1 MNFWKTHIKELK
13 SIGFT
18 TEQIKALKN
27 QFADLDAT
35 AILKNPK
42 QVLASMPGNIEAEKK
57 KKLVTLLEKV
67 KQMQTGTGDGRFVLP
82 QRPSNL
88 QTFTIHLRQ
97 ADKTGKPA
105 LGHFL
110 VKVERLDQNDQPDA
124 LLFQGRT
131 DKDGKIRLEITTPK
145 QAEAATQPHLKIRL
159 QVFGIDSKS
168 LWNET
173 ILLDPKQLEISI
185 EVELKP
191 YQKQIAGLLFDWEKV
206 LGKKIPDSVS
216 KFFEQNKINTLADV
230 RRKSV
235 QLIKESSKLEKEK
248 KLKEK
253 ALLDE
258 LQAHAHLQLVS
269 RDHKVNQSL
278 INAKFSN
285 IFSIAA
291 QSRASFVQAVEGKS
305 DIDKTKAIEIHEDTL
320 RKIEVLKNR
329 EVEQKVMQANG
340 YVSENKQSA
349 GKSPPCACDC
359 QSAVSPLAYLADLLD
374 LVTREVTYND
384 QAVSLRQLEALFHQQ
399 FGALP
404 GDCTASEE
412 IVRQVRI
419 CIEVLRNKALSDD
432 KGDAADAAALEHAA
446 RAYDVLLNV
455 LGTSSRELRLLRG
468 ASEVERTRRA
478 QSLGIDTMHLDDLLL
493 TPSEQRLETIFGLQD
508 TSRDPLSYG
517 SKLDDKENHILR
529 WQLRGVEWQRN
540 TDDSGAIFG
549 KLAVKENTFSL
560 TLFKDSKHQHVV
572 AKADEKQKAAN
583 RSDDEIEL
591 TLVPEN
597 DSGLYGRLLIHGQA
611 SSTNFKLAVVPEFL
625 TWQLLELTRLWQQED
640 HPKPLYSD
648 ELPIIDP
655 DLLTEDDFC
664 RPWIQQIKRPSVE
677 ERIPVER
684 PPINPF
690 PTTLPELS
698 SRQFVNKAYKLWWKR
713 RKTLNEKRASL
724 DKHGDKEMI
733 SQVWPD
739 SNKLNKP
746 DWRKTVA
753 DDLQSKDETKVEDR
767 VKELESLH
775 LSPETFEFL
784 NLILTRPDEEAPDDP
799 DIRAKEREYLLDIL
813 INVVKRRDFFEQWR
827 DEEKKES
834 ISLTPRH
841 FCLQTTEPP
850 LNPLRAF
857 VEDRLLWKAELER
870 NSQPPMI
877 DPDILPA
884 ALTAG
889 RIRDAAA
896 FNRWNERNALLD
908 NMEQALEETLEDLLN
923 KKDLALDWLDKRLS
937 SEDLTFPAIASK
949 KTLLHPLGFENP
961 DALQDRFNNGKPLEI
976 YPPQHGLTGR
986 ELNTL
991 LTIRKLV
998 QDEKAKVDTQDWRH
1012 VFHILIQAEKRR
1024 YIYPQW
1030 REEET
1035 EKETENNFTLSPE
1048 YFLDPDDPRVLQALG
1063 SEKERSLEFIEW
1075 RADPTALRN
1084 WRSRLKAR
1092 FQQRAMLTENLRT
1105 LVDRVEEA
1113 TLPALRDRLIDALY
1127 DGLTDVE
1134 KALPKKD
1141 ASNALL
1147 INTLDNG
1154 CRKATRVAQAIETL
1168 QLLIWG
1174 ILNGQLENKAL
1185 KIPDL
1190 NQEAFN
1196 ARWRWS
1202 QSYATWR
1209 SAVFVFLYPENFLF
1223 PRIRP
1228 DENQTR
1234 LFKAILKVLDGS
1246 AVPSNTNDSEQTHEN
1261 EVEYSPEENAIKQL
1275 TDQIFEILKN
1285 KSLYSSEGIKSLA
1298 TSIPWLRYI
1307 AGDAGGLFYE
1317 RRFIG
1322 IFNEKQEAVIEDI
1335 LFLPL
1340 HFGLVLQQAGN
1351 YTSSLDFFRSVY
1363 DFNKFQMNTNV
1374 EQLLKAQSS
1383 SSTRYYFSED
1393 WLKDELNPHFLA
1405 KTRLDIHLRFIQL
1418 SIIRCLLD
1426 YAEAEFST
1434 DTSES
1439 LARARELYF
1448 TAHTI
1453 LNLPELKQSLSDCS
1467 IGKLIFE
1474 VNKKYR
1480 DRPDI
1485 ESAVSR
1491 AIIDIGLRFD
1501 PDRLIDI
1508 FADVDKI
1515 IKDLPENETLPA
1527 GLRNNIAKALRKYT
1541 AVPTLV
1547 DLGTRMS
1554 RIDSKQNQLLNK
1566 QLNDDPQIFEF
1577 TQQIIN
1583 STSTANNLFQNASSR
1598 RAMSGSS
1605 ANALQESNLAWVRE
1619 VETRTPIPG
1628 VIFEFCIP
1636 PNPVLMGLRLRIET
1650 GLFKLN
1656 NCMNLAGMHREVPAY
1671 AAPTDTRSGMPTIGL
1686 SGKITLPQVG
1696 RLQGTQ
1702 YRYKA
1707 LVERAKQLIGAAQQL
1722 EASYLSFLEKLDQE
1736 KYTILRARHD
1746 LGLANANV
1754 TLQGLRITEA
1764 ENGQALA
1771 QLQWA
1776 KADEAF
1782 KYYKEL
1788 VDGEW
1793 SLYEVLA
1800 YWFLLGGAAFQ
1811 SVGAI
1816 VGITA
1821 GAIGLGAPT
1830 GGSAAIPGAAL
1841 GALAGAIAT
1850 GGGGL
1855 ATLSSWFSMWASYE
1869 RREREWEFQR
1879 DLAKID
1885 KDIADVQKILAKD
1898 HYNIVNQEE
1907 TIAQIS
1913 ADNASDVLNFLD
1925 NKFTNAELY
1934 NWMSGVVGGIYRYFL
1949 EQSTAIAKLAQ
1960 MQLAFERQETG
1971 MDFILGDYWSVT
1983 ANGPRT
1989 SFSEEATSD
1998 RRGMTGSARLLQDLT
2013 RMDQHAF
2020 TTDRRKLQMSK
2031 TISLATHDPIVF
2043 QQFRANGVLP
2053 FDTTLALF
2061 DRDFPGHYLRLI
2073 KRVRTT
2079 VIALIPPT
2087 QGIKATLSSTG
2098 ISRVMV
2104 STENGALFEERSIPR
2119 EPESVALTAAV
2130 NDSGVFEL
2138 QDQPEMLLPFEGLG
2152 VATSWEFRLP
2162 KAANA
2167 FDFRTIADVLVTIEY
2182 TALDSPIYRQQM
2194 IKDLD
2199 QTVSADRPFS
2209 FRHQFADAWYDLHHP
2224 ELVQEPKKP
2233 LEASFSTRREDFPPN
2248 VTELKIEHITLYI
2261 AQKTGNSDPI
2271 NLTLKFSGQDSAGT
2285 TPYSATTNKTGIA
2298 GTREGNAGS
2307 WIRITGNGKSPV
2319 GKWTLALEDKPEIR
2333 KLFEDDQIEDILF
2346 VITFGG
2352 KSAEWPQ

>member
-1 MNFWKTHIKELK
+1 MHCPKCSPQQFLEKNEHTYRQHHPATNRISTQPITLTINEADASPAKVTENSMNFWKTHIKELK

-18 TEQIKALKN
+18 TEQIKALEN
-27 QFADLDAT
+27 QFPNLNAA
-35 AILKNPK
+35 AILKNPDQLLK
-42 QVLASMPGNIEAEKK
+42 SMPGDNQAENK
-57 KKLVTLLEKV
+57 KKLDALLEKV

-110 VKVERLDQNDQPDA
+110 VKAERLGQNDQPDA

-131 DKDGKIRLEITTPK
+131 DKDGKIRLEIALSE

-191 YQKQIAGLLFDWEKV
+191 YQKQIAGLLSDWEKA
-206 LGKKIPDSVS
+206 LGKKIPDSVT
-216 KFFEQNKINTLADV
+216 KFFEQNKIKTLADV
-230 RRKSV
+230 RLVSD
-235 QLIKESSKLEKEK
+235 QLIEESSKLEKQK

-329 EVEQKVMQANG
+329 EVEQRVMQANG

-432 KGDAADAAALEHAA
+432 KADAADAAALEHAA

-468 ASEVERTRRA
+468 ASEAERTRRA

-517 SKLDDKENHILR
+517 GKLDDKENHILR

-540 TDDSGAIFG
+540 TDDSGTIFG
-549 KLAVKENTFSL
+549 KLEVKENTFSL

-572 AKADEKQKAAN
+572 AKADGKQKVAN

-611 SSTNFKLAVVPEFL
+611 SNTNFKLAVVPEFL

-640 HPKPLYSD
+640 HPKPLYPD
-648 ELPIIDP
+648 KLPIIDP

-664 RPWIQQIKRPSVE
+664 RPWYQPIKPPSVE
-677 ERIPVER
+677 ERVPVER

-698 SRQFVNKAYKLWWKR
+698 APQYVNKAYGLWWKR
-713 RKTLNEKRASL
+713 RKTLNEKRDSL

-746 DWRKTVA
+746 DWRKNVV
-753 DDLQSKDETKVEDR
+753 DDLQSKDEAKVKDR
-767 VKELESLH
+767 VKELKSLH

-813 INVVKRRDFFEQWR
+813 INAVKRRDFFEQWR

-850 LNPLRAF
+850 LNPLRAS

-870 NSQPPMI
+870 NSQPPII
-877 DPDILPA
+877 DPDI
-884 ALTAG
+884 LTAG

-896 FNRWNERNALLD
+896 FNRWNERNARLD

-949 KTLLHPLGFENP
+949 KTLLHPLGFENL

-998 QDEKAKVDTQDWRH
+998 QDEKAKVDAQDWRH

-1024 YIYPQW
+1024 YLYPQW

-1035 EKETENNFTLSPE
+1035 EKNFTLSPE
-1048 YFLDPDDPRVLQALG
+1048 YFLDPDDPRVLQALA

-1113 TLPALRDRLIDALY
+1113 TLPALRDKLIDILY
-1127 DGLTDVE
+1127 DSLTGVE

-1154 CRKATRVAQAIETL
+1154 CRKTTRVAQAIETL

-1174 ILNGQLENKAL
+1174 ILDKQLEYKTF

-1209 SAVFVFLYPENFLF
+1209 SAMFVFLYPENL
-1223 PRIRP
+1223 
-1228 DENQTR
+1228 
-1234 LFKAILKVLDGS
+1234 LL
-1246 AVPSNTNDSEQTHEN
+1246 PSLYQSDSVVFNVINKIISGEIGPASSSTQEET
-1261 EVEYSPEENAIKQL
+1261 EENDRSGL
-1275 TDQIFEILKN
+1275 TEMEQRIVHTIFNILGDLAP
-1285 KSLYSSEGIKSLA
+1285 SSSEGI
-1298 TSIPWLRYI
+1298 R
-1307 AGDAGGLFYE
+1307 
-1317 RRFIG
+1317 
-1322 IFNEKQEAVIEDI
+1322 
-1335 LFLPL
+1335 
-1340 HFGLVLQQAGN
+1340 
-1351 YTSSLDFFRSVY
+1351 
-1363 DFNKFQMNTNV
+1363 
-1374 EQLLKAQSS
+1374 
-1383 SSTRYYFSED
+1383 
-1393 WLKDELNPHFLA
+1393 
-1405 KTRLDIHLRFIQL
+1405 
-1418 SIIRCLLD
+1418 
-1426 YAEAEFST
+1426 
-1434 DTSES
+1434 
-1439 LARARELYF
+1439 
-1448 TAHTI
+1448 
-1453 LNLPELKQSLSDCS
+1453 
-1467 IGKLIFE
+1467 
-1474 VNKKYR
+1474 
-1480 DRPDI
+1480 
-1485 ESAVSR
+1485 
-1491 AIIDIGLRFD
+1491 
-1501 PDRLIDI
+1501 
-1508 FADVDKI
+1508 
-1515 IKDLPENETLPA
+1515 
-1527 GLRNNIAKALRKYT
+1527 
-1541 AVPTLV
+1541 
-1547 DLGTRMS
+1547 
-1554 RIDSKQNQLLNK
+1554 
-1566 QLNDDPQIFEF
+1566 
-1577 TQQIIN
+1577 
-1583 STSTANNLFQNASSR
+1583 
-1598 RAMSGSS
+1598 
-1605 ANALQESNLAWVRE
+1605 
-1619 VETRTPIPG
+1619 
-1628 VIFEFCIP
+1628 
-1636 PNPVLMGLRLRIET
+1636 
-1650 GLFKLN
+1650 
-1656 NCMNLAGMHREVPAY
+1656 
-1671 AAPTDTRSGMPTIGL
+1671 
-1686 SGKITLPQVG
+1686 
-1696 RLQGTQ
+1696 
-1702 YRYKA
+1702 
-1707 LVERAKQLIGAAQQL
+1707 
-1722 EASYLSFLEKLDQE
+1722 
-1736 KYTILRARHD
+1736 
-1746 LGLANANV
+1746 
-1754 TLQGLRITEA
+1754 
-1764 ENGQALA
+1764 
-1771 QLQWA
+1771 
-1776 KADEAF
+1776 
-1782 KYYKEL
+1782 
-1788 VDGEW
+1788 
-1793 SLYEVLA
+1793 
-1800 YWFLLGGAAFQ
+1800 
-1811 SVGAI
+1811 
-1816 VGITA
+1816 
-1821 GAIGLGAPT
+1821 
-1830 GGSAAIPGAAL
+1830 
-1841 GALAGAIAT
+1841 
-1850 GGGGL
+1850 
-1855 ATLSSWFSMWASYE
+1855 
-1869 RREREWEFQR
+1869 
-1879 DLAKID
+1879 
-1885 KDIADVQKILAKD
+1885 KILYGMLSPKNRD
-1898 HYNIVNQEE
+1898 
-1907 TIAQIS
+1907 S
-1913 ADNASDVLNFLD
+1913 L
-1925 NKFTNAELY
+1925 
-1934 NWMSGVVGGIYRYFL
+1934 MS
-1949 EQSTAIAKLAQ
+1949 
-1960 MQLAFERQETG
+1960 MQGNT
-1971 MDFILGDYWSVT
+1971 
-1983 ANGPRT
+1983 P
-1989 SFSEEATSD
+1989 
-1998 RRGMTGSARLLQDLT
+1998 
-2013 RMDQHAF
+2013 
-2020 TTDRRKLQMSK
+2020 TT
-2031 TISLATHDPIVF
+2031 
-2043 QQFRANGVLP
+2043 
-2053 FDTTLALF
+2053 
-2061 DRDFPGHYLRLI
+2061 
-2073 KRVRTT
+2073 
-2079 VIALIPPT
+2079 
-2087 QGIKATLSSTG
+2087 
-2098 ISRVMV
+2098 
-2104 STENGALFEERSIPR
+2104 
-2119 EPESVALTAAV
+2119 
-2130 NDSGVFEL
+2130 
-2138 QDQPEMLLPFEGLG
+2138 
-2152 VATSWEFRLP
+2152 
-2162 KAANA
+2162 
-2167 FDFRTIADVLVTIEY
+2167 
-2182 TALDSPIYRQQM
+2182 
-2194 IKDLD
+2194 
-2199 QTVSADRPFS
+2199 
-2209 FRHQFADAWYDLHHP
+2209 
-2224 ELVQEPKKP
+2224 
-2233 LEASFSTRREDFPPN
+2233 
-2248 VTELKIEHITLYI
+2248 
-2261 AQKTGNSDPI
+2261 
-2271 NLTLKFSGQDSAGT
+2271 
-2285 TPYSATTNKTGIA
+2285 
-2298 GTREGNAGS
+2298 
-2307 WIRITGNGKSPV
+2307 
-2319 GKWTLALEDKPEIR
+2319 
-2333 KLFEDDQIEDILF
+2333 
-2346 VITFGG
+2346 
-2352 KSAEWPQ
+2352 